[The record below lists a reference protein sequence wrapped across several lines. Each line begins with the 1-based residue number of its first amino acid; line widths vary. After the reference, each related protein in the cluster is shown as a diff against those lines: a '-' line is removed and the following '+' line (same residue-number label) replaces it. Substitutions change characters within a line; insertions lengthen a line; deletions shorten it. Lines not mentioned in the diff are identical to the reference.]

1 MAIAST
7 TMIRMIIITALIING
22 DNTHHQDHVILP
34 RSFSAINRIP
44 RRLRH
49 PTPPLDEDDVLM
61 SILSPTSIGLGERA
75 VKYQSGISSLTI
87 LTYLL
92 IIIECTYVVSTR
104 RSSIEAY

>member
-61 SILSPTSIGLGERA
+61 SILSTTSIGLGERA
-75 VKYQSGISSLTI
+75 VKYQSGISSYY
-87 LTYLL
+87 TYLL
-92 IIIECTYVVSTR
+92 SIIECTYEVSTR
-104 RSSIEAY
+104 NSSIEP

>member
-61 SILSPTSIGLGERA
+61 SILSTTSIGLGSRA
-75 VKYQSGISSLTI
+75 VKYQSGISSSI
-87 LTYLL
+87 LISIIL
-92 IIIECTYVVSTR
+92 ICIYSNIK
-104 RSSIEAY
+104 